1 MGTGIGSGIIANGD
15 VVRGFSGNTGEVGHI
30 CLDIDG
36 PPCWC
41 GGVGCVEVLA
51 GPAAVVAAARAA
63 GVELPGVGVAEDFA
77 ALSRTAMREDGPA
90 RDLLQ
95 RSARYLAVAAQ
106 ALANILDLDLI
117 VLTGP
122 SFALAGSLYVPTI
135 REHLDRTFFGRA
147 THPVDVVISPHAS
160 EAAAIG
166 GAALVLQ
173 SELAPR
179 HSFQR
184 GAPADW
190 PGAARLNT
198 PRGRGLSPCP
208 FSTSARTAPS
218 ATARRTTRRDPVGD
232 RRVPRGGR
240 RHRARPGR
248 RDVPHRLDRA
258 PVARGAARR
267 ARRDAGRQRGPRRLH
282 RPARGRGAVGRRG
295 GRRERRRAHAH
306 HGPRRDEH
314 RDHRARGR
322 STVRAGTSSA
332 RTWARSTAART
343 SARSRSSSSAATGW

>member
-1 MGTGIGSGIIANGD
+1 MRAWTDFPLGDALQNAVGLPVLLENDATAAAVGEYWGGQIDASSCFAALYMGTGIGSGIISGGD

-30 CLDIDG
+30 CLDVDG

-90 RDLLQ
+90 RELLQ

-179 HSFQR
+179 HTFQR
-184 GAPADW
+184 AAGAPA
-190 PGAARLNT
+190 RL
-198 PRGRGLSPCP
+198 
-208 FSTSARTAPS
+208 A
-218 ATARRTTRRDPVGD
+218 
-232 RRVPRGGR
+232 
-240 RHRARPGR
+240 
-248 RDVPHRLDRA
+248 
-258 PVARGAARR
+258 
-267 ARRDAGRQRGPRRLH
+267 
-282 RPARGRGAVGRRG
+282 
-295 GRRERRRAHAH
+295 
-306 HGPRRDEH
+306 
-314 RDHRARGR
+314 
-322 STVRAGTSSA
+322 
-332 RTWARSTAART
+332 
-343 SARSRSSSSAATGW
+343 